1 MPGMNRSHAWH
12 EQRTPSK
19 QERRTSNRLYSTC
32 VPRWPL
38 IDLHR
43 LLIRWPQGSLL
54 LPVRGDSMRGAGIHS
69 GDLLLVERDPLPRDG
84 AIVVAWLGDGFT
96 VKRLRQR
103 NGRWWLEAA
112 HPAFSPWPLD
122 QPDSVLWGRV
132 IQVIRRL

>member
-1 MPGMNRSHAWH
+1 MPNAPYDTHVLHGIS
-12 EQRTPSK
+12 
-19 QERRTSNRLYSTC
+19 
-32 VPRWPL
+32 

-54 LPVRGDSMRGAGIHS
+54 LPVRGDSMRDAGIHS

-103 NGRWWLEAA
+103 GERWWLEAA
-112 HPAFSPWPLD
+112 HPAFPPWPLD

-132 IQVIRRL
+132 IQVIRRLP